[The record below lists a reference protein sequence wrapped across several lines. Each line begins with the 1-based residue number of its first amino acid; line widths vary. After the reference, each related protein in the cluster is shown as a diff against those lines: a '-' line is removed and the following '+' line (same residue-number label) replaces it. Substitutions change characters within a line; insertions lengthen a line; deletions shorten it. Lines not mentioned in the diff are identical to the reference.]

1 VTFVTFSK
9 LFFEILRLCVR
20 SSSIHLAFAILARRS
35 SSSTTQSA
43 TDAGCSSGLTHR
55 QKQRQSPDKG
65 VREEADSIVI
75 MPNYVVVQCF
85 QCRVFQTQQ
94 EKKEA
99 RRASVRFHKLLLS
112 HAPSQARFT
121 CVMCGAAQSV
131 KQVMLS
137 SSR

>member
-1 VTFVTFSK
+1 
-9 LFFEILRLCVR
+9 
-20 SSSIHLAFAILARRS
+20 LALGICS
-35 SSSTTQSA
+35 SSSRKQSETA
-43 TDAGCSSGLTHR
+43 AGCGSGLTHR
-55 QKQRQSPDKG
+55 QKQEQTPDKG
-65 VREEADSIVI
+65 VREETGSIVI

-99 RRASVRFHKLLLS
+99 RRASFRCYKLLFS
-112 HAPSQARFT
+112 YVPSQARFT

-131 KQVMLS
+131 KQVMAS